1 MKSSPKLPM
10 TQDLLQTSPPL
21 FGNNYGKSNFLRK
34 SSPPFLETTMENQ
47 TSSENPHPPFW
58 KQLWKIKLPQKIL
71 TFTWKILHY
80 ALPVKAELN
89 RRGVHCAMAC
99 LLCNN
104 AIETKIISSYTVIVD
119 TGGKITTYS
128 TYF

>member
-1 MKSSPKLPM
+1 MKKAYEIL
-10 TQDLLQTSPPL
+10 TQTTNDSRPPT
-21 FGNNYGKSNFLRK
+21 NITP
-34 SSPPFLETTMENQ
+34 PPFLETTMENQ
-47 TSSENPHPPFW
+47 TSSENPHPLFW

-71 TFTWKILHY
+71 TFAWKILHY

-89 RRGVHCAMAC
+89 RRGAHCAMAC